1 MKTFLQVLLLALLI
15 IPQKGKGQTSPTPF
29 DLSSGNWTL
38 SGWNKKAPALSYPGN
53 GATGT
58 DSITGVVAGAA
69 SANMVFWKHAAADPS
84 VSTIPNS
91 DYDTIYNQ
99 SSGTRLTGKDAS
111 GFSFINTG
119 AVGRLG
125 SACLSL
131 KTTGRSNIV
140 VAWTGRT
147 IALGG
152 RPYLIRLQYRVGT
165 LGAFTDA
172 GGTFIYTPG
181 GAVNTSSNIVSV
193 LPSGADNQA
202 VVQVLWRYYQDTGT
216 ASGTR
221 PELGVDDI
229 TVSSSVICTPPTQ
242 VTTSF
247 TASSVSTTTASL
259 GWTSGNGTGRVLFLK
274 EGSFSGILPFSNTTY
289 TANSDYSASST
300 AFDGG
305 KTVYNGTGSSVAVT
319 GLTPNTLYNAKVFEY
334 LGAGGSE
341 CYNIAALSGNFTT
354 VSNPPLTNAAS
365 ALSTQGFTANWAA
378 PAGNGAAP
386 VTYTLDVAT
395 DNAFSSIIYTRSNLT
410 TTSAAVGSLTPAT
423 TYYYRVW
430 TVNAGGTSAASNTIT
445 VTTLPDSPPTPT
457 VGAQNCGSTTLPA
470 YTGPQAS
477 SYYWQGTN
485 ATGTSQ
491 SLPATADYSATISG
505 NYYVRAFVNGQWSAA
520 TSAAVTVF
528 QNPAIAAQ
536 PAGTSTPAGGNATFT
551 ATVTDPGNYQWQENS
566 GTGWANL
573 TNGGVYSGATTAT
586 LTLTGVTQYM
596 NGFQYRIKTDA
607 VSPCAT
613 TVTSNAA
620 ALTVTP
626 VSAATDYFRSRA
638 NGLYGAV
645 STWESSADSLT
656 WINATLEPTSAA
668 HSVTIRVSDSVTVQD
683 SGKSAAYLYIFGKLT
698 LSGQNLAVVDR
709 SGYDAVIF
717 NGGRL
722 DCGSN
727 QAGNSL
733 NLATNATTLVKTGG
747 RITTRINKSLDG
759 PGRSSDYFFEDKS
772 ILEYATS
779 QGLSI
784 SMSNIVYFPN
794 SSPSVSPIF
803 LFSRSITGNLGA
815 DNPTTFKGVVEIAPN
830 VSVFFT
836 QGNGQKFF
844 RDGLI
849 VNGSLVANNN
859 TPIIISGTNA
869 ILKGAGTITL
879 GSVGGM
885 NINSSAKAELQS
897 DIIVNSTGGTFTIE
911 GTLNTNGYVLSGTA
925 DLVTAT
931 GSSLVITDAAGI
943 RATGAN
949 SGNIQT
955 TGTRSFSPTGKYVY
969 GGTGAQVTGDGLPA
983 TSTSLE
989 INNPAGVTLSSNHT
1003 TAATLKLISGNLSTS
1018 AANLLTLGDTATVTG
1033 GGASSYIN
1041 GPLRRTTSATTS
1053 FVFPVGKSGH
1063 YAPVIITPQSNTS
1076 SDYTAEYFSGNGLTP
1091 NRQAKAPTLKAVAA
1105 NEYFEISRGS
1115 GADAKITLA
1124 YTSAAG
1130 VTDPNS
1136 LVVAHYKGSQWESE
1150 GQSAVSGTNA
1160 SGTVASNVV
1169 SSFSPFALGSTSA
1182 AQPLPLQLLSFE
1194 GRSGVNTVFLEWELA
1209 DTDGNEQV
1217 LVERSSDGTSFSVL
1231 RSLPVAK
1238 SARLRQQFT
1247 DEAPL
1252 QGRSMYYRLRIRS
1265 AFGSEQ
1271 FSRVLPVRL
1280 ETAGTNWRLYPNPAK
1295 TVLHL
1300 DGPDP
1305 TLPVQI
1311 YFYNTTGQFI
1321 ASEKVSAQMAHCIPI
1336 NERPEGFYWIV
1347 VEQADRIERF
1357 QIQIAR

>member
-1 MKTFLQVLLLALLI
+1 M
-15 IPQKGKGQTSPTPF
+15 
-29 DLSSGNWTL
+29 
-38 SGWNKKAPALSYPGN
+38 
-53 GATGT
+53 
-58 DSITGVVAGAA
+58 
-69 SANMVFWKHAAADPS
+69 
-84 VSTIPNS
+84 
-91 DYDTIYNQ
+91 
-99 SSGTRLTGKDAS
+99 
-111 GFSFINTG
+111 
-119 AVGRLG
+119 
-125 SACLSL
+125 
-131 KTTGRSNIV
+131 
-140 VAWTGRT
+140 
-147 IALGG
+147 
-152 RPYLIRLQYRVGT
+152 IRLQYRVGT
-165 LGAFTDA
+165 SGAFTDA

-216 ASGTR
+216 ASGSR

-229 TVSSSVICTPPTQ
+229 TVSSSVLCTPPTQ
-242 VTTSF
+242 VATAF
-247 TASSVSTTTASL
+247 AASSVATTTASL
-259 GWTSGNGTGRVLFLK
+259 GWISGNGSGRVLFLK
-274 EGSFSGILPFSNTTY
+274 EGAFSGILPFSNTTY
-289 TANSDYSASST
+289 TANNDYSASST

-305 KTVYNGTGSSVAVT
+305 KTVYNGTSNTVAVS
-319 GLTPNTLYNAKVFEY
+319 GLAPNAVYNAKVFEY
-334 LGAGGSE
+334 LGAAGSE
-341 CYNIAALSGNFTT
+341 CYNTTALSGNFTT
-354 VSNPPLTNAAS
+354 ISNPALANAAS
-365 ALSTQGFTANWAA
+365 ALSTQGFTASWAA

-395 DNAFSSIIYTRSNLT
+395 DNAFSGIIYTRSNLT

-520 TSAAVTVF
+520 ASAAVTVF
-528 QNPAIAAQ
+528 QNPALTAQ

-573 TNGGVYSGATTAT
+573 ADGGVYSGATTAT
-586 LTLTGVTQYM
+586 LTLTGVPLNM
-596 NGFQYRIKTDA
+596 NGFQYRIKIDA

-613 TVTSNAA
+613 SATSNAA

-638 NGLYGAV
+638 NGLYGAI
-645 STWESSADSLT
+645 STWESSADSLI

-668 HSVTIRVSDSVTVQD
+668 HSVTIRASDSVTVQS
-683 SGKSAAYLYIFGKLT
+683 SGKSAAYLYVFGKIT
-698 LSGQNLAVVDR
+698 FSGQDLAVVDR
-709 SGYDAVIF
+709 SGYDVVIF

-722 DCGSN
+722 DCG
-727 QAGNSL
+727 
-733 NLATNATTLVKTGG
+733 TNNNGSRFTLDPGAAVLVKTGG
-747 RITTRINKSLDG
+747 RITTRVTNAFEEPGKSTK
-759 PGRSSDYFFEDKS
+759 YFYESKAV
-772 ILEYATS
+772 LEYAGTQNPGTS
-779 QGLSI
+779 GVTI
-784 SMSNIVYFPN
+784 FPN
-794 SSPSVSPIF
+794 TIPNASPVL
-803 LFSRSITGNLGA
+803 LFSKFKISTDIGGN
-815 DNPTTFKGVVEIAPN
+815 DPTTINGLVEIGDTAGVGWTGTGLKN
-830 VSVFFT
+830 
-836 QGNGQKFF
+836 F
-844 RDGLI
+844 RDGFLI
-849 VNGSLVANNN
+849 HGKLSFNNN
-859 TPIIISGTNA
+859 SPARITGPNATISGAGRIAIGTLTGAYTGSFSIAPGATAKLLSDFIIDGTNP
-869 ILKGAGTITL
+869 LL
-879 GSVGGM
+879 
-885 NINSSAKAELQS
+885 
-897 DIIVNSTGGTFTIE
+897 FTIE

-943 RATGAN
+943 RAAGAN

-1003 TAATLKLISGNLSTS
+1003 TAATLKLISGNLTTS

-1053 FVFPVGKSGH
+1053 FIFPVGKSGH
-1063 YAPVIITPQSNTS
+1063 YAPVTITPQANTS

-1124 YTSAAG
+1124 YTSTAG
-1130 VTDPNS
+1130 VTDPNT
-1136 LVVAHYKGSQWESE
+1136 LVVAHYKGGQWESE

-1160 SGTVASNVV
+1160 SGTVTSNVV

-1194 GRSGVNTVFLEWELA
+1194 GRPGVNAVFLEWELA
-1209 DTDGNEQV
+1209 ATDGNEQV

-1231 RSLPVAK
+1231 RTLPVAK

-1247 DEAPL
+1247 DDTPL

-1271 FSRVLPVRL
+1271 FSRVLPVRS
-1280 ETAGTNWRLYPNPAK
+1280 ETTGSNWRLYPNPAK